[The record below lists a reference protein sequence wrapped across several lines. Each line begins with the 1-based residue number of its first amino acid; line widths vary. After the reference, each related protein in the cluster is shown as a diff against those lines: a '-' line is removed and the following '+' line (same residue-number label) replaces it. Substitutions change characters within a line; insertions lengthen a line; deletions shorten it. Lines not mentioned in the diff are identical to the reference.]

1 MRLINQTL
9 KGAMTD
15 RNHQSHHVE
24 TDRSDTQRTNHHLSW
39 FERFARA
46 CSTMAGKP
54 AAFFAALAI
63 VLAWMATGPIFG
75 FSDTWQLVINTATT
89 IITFL
94 MVFLI
99 QHSQNRDTMALQIK
113 LADLI
118 IAVRGAKNE
127 LATAEDL
134 SERVLTELHKHYS
147 LKAQQTLKH
156 LEARRKAQPK
166 APAVK
171 VQSPRA

>member
-1 MRLINQTL
+1 MRFSDHF
-9 KGAMTD
+9 KSAMSD
-15 RNHQSHHVE
+15 RNHKSNHAE
-24 TDRSDTQRTNHHLSW
+24 ADHHLSS

-46 CSTMAGKP
+46 CATMAGKP
-54 AAFFAALAI
+54 AAFFAALSI
-63 VLAWMATGPIFG
+63 VLVWMATGPIFG
-75 FSDTWQLVINTATT
+75 FSDTWQLVINTGTT

-134 SERVLTELHKHYS
+134 SERELAELHKLYS

-156 LEARRKAQPK
+156 LEARRKVQPK
-166 APAVK
+166 APAAE
-171 VQSPRA
+171 VQNPRA